1 MTDTEQAAR
10 ESSKANI
17 LLVDDNPAGLLTLE
31 AIPGDFGHN
40 LVKAGSGKEALRQ
53 VMAHDFAVILL
64 DVQMPD
70 MDVGFA
76 ERPRRARPGPGYV
89 TRLDE
94 FMLAEV
100 DVSFPDGDE
109 QRLEDAESRGVVS
122 RQEGVGAS
130 RR

>member
-1 MTDTEQAAR
+1 
-10 ESSKANI
+10 
-17 LLVDDNPAGLLTLE
+17 
-31 AIPGDFGHN
+31 
-40 LVKAGSGKEALRQ
+40 VKAGSGKEALRQ

-94 FMLAEV
+94 LMLAEV